1 MEDDMD
7 SPPPLPAVVDL
18 FHEYQPDEVYVRG
31 HFMPETDA
39 GALALKAAGLH
50 IDGLCNF
57 RRDYVRPRLG
67 IVARRWARWG
77 FAPPGFDYGEGR
89 CLYFTDHPGRG
100 AFPVTVVADLDE
112 ADRRAELLQHYARL
126 DAAVTG
132 FVRAWLPEATDV
144 RPWGRPATGVFFRLP
159 GLAGACGWMVHDP
172 GSVMVEQRDL
182 DTFCD
187 RYQGRQR
194 PPVPEILAAQG
205 LRP

>member
-1 MEDDMD
+1 MD

-77 FAPPGFDYGEGR
+77 FAPADFDYGEGR
-89 CLYFTDHPGRG
+89 RLHLTDQPGRG

-126 DAAVTG
+126 NAAVTG
-132 FVRAWLPEATDV
+132 FIRAW
-144 RPWGRPATGVFFRLP
+144 
-159 GLAGACGWMVHDP
+159 CGWMARDP
-172 GSVMVEQRDL
+172 DMVYIEQRDL
-182 DTFCD
+182 DTFCG